1 MTRKSRQKSSRH
13 QTCRLENT
21 LRSTVVVHPRLA
33 NGAAGALASGA
44 MASALI
50 AGTVDAAL
58 LDGTE
63 SEVAQSLGGRR
74 NGKKK
79 IKANIHDLDR

>member
-1 MTRKSRQKSSRH
+1 
-13 QTCRLENT
+13 
-21 LRSTVVVHPRLA
+21 
-33 NGAAGALASGA
+33 

-79 IKANIHDLDR
+79 SKSPANMRAARDASGGSIPPLGAKKKGGKLQH

>member
-1 MTRKSRQKSSRH
+1 
-13 QTCRLENT
+13 
-21 LRSTVVVHPRLA
+21 
-33 NGAAGALASGA
+33 

-50 AGTVDAAL
+50 AGTVDAAH

-74 NGKKK
+74 KNGQKKSK
-79 IKANIHDLDR
+79 SPTNKRLGRDASGGAIPPLGAAKKGGKLQH